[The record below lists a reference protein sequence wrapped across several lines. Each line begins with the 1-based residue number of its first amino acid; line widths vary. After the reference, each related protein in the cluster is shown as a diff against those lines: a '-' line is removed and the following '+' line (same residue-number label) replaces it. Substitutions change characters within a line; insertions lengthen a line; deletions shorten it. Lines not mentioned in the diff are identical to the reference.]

1 MAQGEKFYK
10 QSDED
15 IDIIIRNETLSQK
28 RNGGSKK
35 TWDEK
40 VVKLRHSVILG
51 LIRRGYSR
59 AQVVEELSDRW
70 DISDNS
76 IINYYNDALEYL
88 GELSLGEDIG
98 KVKKKQIERLEA
110 QMKACIDRGNYTNAA
125 RYNDMLNKINGL
137 YTENQNIN
145 IDGEIKF
152 DFE

>member
-1 MAQGEKFYK
+1 MGKLSKMNEEEIDKLITDEIK
-10 QSDED
+10 QMK
-15 IDIIIRNETLSQK
+15 NK
-28 RNGGSKK
+28 GGSKK
-35 TWDEK
+35 CWSERLL
-40 VVKLRHSVILG
+40 KLRHSVILG
-51 LIRRGYSR
+51 LIRKGYSR
-59 AQVVEELSDRW
+59 AQIIEELMDRW
-70 DISDNS
+70 EVSDDS
-76 IINYYNDALEYL
+76 INNYYNAAIDYL